1 MSKGH
6 VLQFLFRSDVLFLAS
21 DLIQQTWSLLIDLS
35 SAFEVEIKAT
45 TGGRRGGKAHFR
57 PSLAA
62 SKINIIIIY
71 GHSKKSTFC
80 MLMYPGVSYTLHSVC
95 VTS

>member
-45 TGGRRGGKAHFR
+45 TVGEGGESKAHFR

-62 SKINIIIIY
+62 SKINIIIIH
-71 GHSKKSTFC
+71 GHSKKSTFR
-80 MLMYPGVSYTLHSVC
+80 MLMYPGVSYTVY
-95 VTS
+95 V